1 MRKYLWTLVSV
12 MAILT
17 ACSDSKQTTGK
28 NPYYPE
34 EADEDTAFVTLE
46 EAGGDSMLVGSSLYS
61 QTERD
66 LKDLLYET
74 ENVRSTYMLQLLL
87 MHYDEDIQKANKKV
101 AEAESSGLCT
111 AEEIATLRTTLD
123 AIQDGVEDKWY
134 DYAAPAVGVIGNLNY
149 LIRSVNSA
157 RSKAELEKT
166 LDRRTGY
173 LQTLPTLHLVV
184 QEPSQQKEVHR
195 LAKELQRTIERKRAE
210 LR

>member
-1 MRKYLWTLVSV
+1 MKKYLWTLVSV

-46 EAGGDSMLVGSSLYS
+46 EAAGDSMLVGSSLYS
-61 QTERD
+61 QAERD

>member
-1 MRKYLWTLVSV
+1 MKKVYLVIVSMLLV
-12 MAILT
+12 
-17 ACSDSKQTTGK
+17 ACSEQKQTQGTHG
-28 NPYYPE
+28 NQYYPDE
-34 EADEDTAFVTLE
+34 VDEDSTFVTLQ

-66 LKDLLYET
+66 LKELLYET
-74 ENVRSTYMLQLLL
+74 ENVKSTYMLQLLL

-195 LAKELQRTIERKRAE
+195 LAKELQRTIERKRTE

>member
-1 MRKYLWTLVSV
+1 MKNYLWTLVSV

-46 EAGGDSMLVGSSLYS
+46 EAAGDSMLVGSSLYS

-101 AEAESSGLCT
+101 AEAEGSGLCT